1 MFAHLSAVTVR
12 RKEAESAWN
21 SSCAAARLPAAAG
34 LAPPPDPL
42 NDVIRPSG
50 LEHRN
55 HKSKTR
61 SLEVFLT

>member
-12 RKEAESAWN
+12 RTEVESEWN
-21 SSCAAARLPAAAG
+21 SSCAAAQLPAVAG
-34 LAPPPDPL
+34 FAPPPDPL
-42 NDVIRPSG
+42 NDVICPSG

-55 HKSKTR
+55 HKSKTH